1 MKDPVV
7 YDFTTEI
14 SEGILTIS
22 VLLPLSKLKVYDMN

>member
-14 SEGILTIS
+14 SEVILTIS